1 MKSMTIAAVHFLPF
15 GPIRRTRST
24 LIWSMVAVTEAR
36 SALAVGE
43 SVARGSGQEKSLA
56 VEGLGQEERS
66 AVEGSEQKER
76 LAAEELRQE
85 EDAVVARR
93 GVGEAEGKKKGIGI
107 W

>member
-1 MKSMTIAAVHFLPF
+1 
-15 GPIRRTRST
+15 
-24 LIWSMVAVTEAR
+24 MVAVAEAR
-36 SALAVGE
+36 SALAMGE
-43 SVARGSGQEKSLA
+43 SAAR
-56 VEGLGQEERS
+56 GLGQEERS

-76 LAAEELRQE
+76 LAAEELSQE